1 MLSKMSAKVDNGGK
15 DMSSVEVGR
24 SGRIIWKVGSRN
36 EELEKKKKQKEGIMM
51 KREEMEKWKE
61 ESIEQRKGMTN

>member
-36 EELEKKKKQKEGIMM
+36 EELEKKKT
-51 KREEMEKWKE
+51 KRGYYDEKRGDGKMER
-61 ESIEQRKGMTN
+61 RKY